1 MASRMVVLTLL
12 LTGPFCLMVLCN
24 NSSSQQTQLLH
35 IGLMIPT
42 SGGWIAPTHIIPGAD
57 IAIETVN
64 NDSSVLV
71 NYRLYTTLVNSG
83 CTTQDSL
90 TAMANLWRNK
100 QQPVRSFVGPA
111 CSVGCE
117 PGGIL
122 AAAWNVP
129 MISWGCAS
137 PSLSDKK
144 KFATFTRTSGPYSAV
159 GKLIQ
164 LLVKHYNW
172 TRVGL
177 LTSLENAWQ
186 VVAIAIKQG
195 APQGIKFEQYNF
207 QTGVGLSN
215 DKKVP
220 LRHKAELLIQA
231 RSK

>member
-1 MASRMVVLTLL
+1 MAMCYT
-12 LTGPFCLMVLCN
+12 
-24 NSSSQQTQLLH
+24 NSTSLQQTKLLN

-57 IAIETVN
+57 IAIETIN
-64 NDSSVLV
+64 NDSSILP
-71 NYRLYTTLVNSG
+71 NYKLYTTLVNSG
-83 CTTQDSL
+83 CTTKDSL
-90 TAMANLWRNK
+90 TVMADLWKNK
-100 QQPVRSFVGPA
+100 QQPVRTFIGPA

-129 MISWGCAS
+129 MVSWGCAS

-144 KFATFTRTSGPYSAV
+144 KFSTFTRTSGPYSTV

-164 LLVKHYNW
+164 LLVKHYHW
-172 TRVGL
+172 TKVGI

-195 APQGIKFEQYNF
+195 APPGITFEQYNF

-220 LRHKAELLIQA
+220 LRHRAELSIQA
-231 RSK
+231 RSKYT